1 MNAIPRMRT
10 IKQAISELKAK
21 DSQTAFTETAL
32 RRAVLSGQIPHIR
45 AGNKILVNL
54 DVVESYLSGTLDS
67 SDKTSEAGKIRAL
80 S

>member
-10 IKQAISELKAK
+10 IKQAINELKEK

-54 DVVESYLSGTLDS
+54 DIVESYLSGTLDGS
-67 SDKTSEAGKIRAL
+67 VNASEASKIRAL

>member
-45 AGNKILVNL
+45 A
-54 DVVESYLSGTLDS
+54 
-67 SDKTSEAGKIRAL
+67 
-80 S
+80 

>member
-1 MNAIPRMRT
+1 MNTIPRMRT
-10 IKQAISELKAK
+10 IKQAITELKAK

-54 DVVESYLSGTLDS
+54 DVVESYLSGTFEGSLNAP
-67 SDKTSEAGKIRAL
+67 EAGQIRAL
-80 S
+80 N